1 MLKRLLLGVPLS
13 FKNGAFIQF
22 SINPTQLELLVFSFF
37 GVLLEFFQVDF
48 SKKPDYALYSNNHG
62 QPVPLLSSK
71 SNSLCKRFL
80 PNKCQVCP
88 FMQKYQNR
96 KSSFAKSYLGEED
109 MVTIPWMP
117 TAVHRN
123 SVFLGRREQ
132 VEDIQVLN
140 KLSITHVLSIGR

>member
-1 MLKRLLLGVPLS
+1 MGNMFLYEVPNL
-13 FKNGAFIQF
+13 
-22 SINPTQLELLVFSFF
+22 TQNASVFAQQVSSMPHFF
-37 GVLLEFFQVDF
+37 AKI
-48 SKKPDYALYSNNHG
+48 S
-62 QPVPLLSSK
+62 
-71 SNSLCKRFL
+71 
-80 PNKCQVCP
+80 
-88 FMQKYQNR
+88 